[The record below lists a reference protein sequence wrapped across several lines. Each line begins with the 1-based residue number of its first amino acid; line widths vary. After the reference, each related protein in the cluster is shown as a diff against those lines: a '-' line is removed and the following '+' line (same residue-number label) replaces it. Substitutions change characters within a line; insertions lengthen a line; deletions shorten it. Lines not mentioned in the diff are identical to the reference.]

1 MHFISHSLNHIMS
14 NKGFSLFVCNVFF
27 ISFFLTLRACKWVQT
42 HNKMHFWHIL
52 HIFKNHTHSK
62 SMRENRQAK
71 CHTSV
76 IWDAQV
82 QFLPPHFEF
91 QVIELSCTWVQ
102 QIAGTAHVSSF
113 TMSLFSLPNK
123 LNNACFCIFIIL
135 SKRQKGKN
143 GKWKKLPL
151 VHKLQHTKA
160 LHARAHTLLS
170 GLVSLSCS
178 QSFIIGTR
186 MRAGYGDS
194 FHTHSHRIR
203 SNPDGIFSYWKLFCL
218 FYFFFFSQ
226 AEFVW

>member
-1 MHFISHSLNHIMS
+1 MFSSSLSFWPWEPVSEFKHIIKCISGISYKFSKTKHIP
-14 NKGFSLFVCNVFF
+14 KGWGRIVKQNAMQALYGIHKYNFCL
-27 ISFFLTLRACKWVQT
+27 Q
-42 HNKMHFWHIL
+42 IL
-52 HIFKNHTHSK
+52 SSK
-62 SMRENRQAK
+62 
-71 CHTSV
+71 
-76 IWDAQV
+76 
-82 QFLPPHFEF
+82 
-91 QVIELSCTWVQ
+91 LSCTWVQ

-113 TMSLFSLPNK
+113 TMSLFSIPNK
-123 LNNACFCIFIIL
+123 LSNACFCIFIIL

-143 GKWKKLPL
+143 EKWKKLLL

-218 FYFFFFSQ
+218 FYFFFSFFSGRICLI
-226 AEFVW
+226 VWVVVCMYCL